1 MSEPRRE
8 RPTALITG
16 GSKGIGLSLAWEFA
30 RHGHDLVLVARDEKA
45 LARASAEIESGIG
58 VKVRTKAVDLSRIDA
73 PEELFRWTE
82 NAGIQVDVLVNNAG
96 IGDLGTFAESSPDR
110 QMSMVRLNVLSLTS
124 LTHLFLKPMLTRGKG
139 RILNVASIVAYFA
152 GGSNWA
158 TYVASKAYV
167 LSFTRGLA
175 AELRGTGVTATALSP
190 GTTETGFVSDARV
203 GITRAYR
210 WLPKVS
216 TKRVAKVAY
225 RAAMNGRTTVVPGLI
240 NKALAFLGELHPRTV
255 AQGVFSF
262 LSRTASTN
270 HVPRVNNPERVTMTQ
285 ASQRQEQ

>member
-1 MSEPRRE
+1 MSERRAE

-16 GSKGIGLSLAWEFA
+16 GSKGIGPSLAWEFA

-45 LARASAEIESGIG
+45 LARASAQIESKTG
-58 VKVRTKAVDLSRIDA
+58 VKGSTKSLDLSRIDA
-73 PEELFRWTE
+73 SEELFRWVE

-96 IGDLGTFAESSPDR
+96 IGDHGTFAESDLDR
-110 QMSMVRLNVLSLTS
+110 QLSMLRLNVLSLTS
-124 LTHLFLKPMLTRGKG
+124 LTHLFLKPMLAPGKG
-139 RILNVASIVAYFA
+139 RILNVASVVAYFA
-152 GGSNWA
+152 GGPNWA

-210 WLPKVS
+210 WFPKVS
-216 TKRVAKVAY
+216 TKRVAKLGY
-225 RAAMNGRTTVVPGLI
+225 RAAINGRTTVVPGLL
-240 NKALAFLGELHPRTV
+240 NKVLAFLGELHPRTV

-262 LSRTASTN
+262 LSRNASAN
-270 HVPRVNNPERVTMTQ
+270 HVSHVDNQQRVATTQ
-285 ASQRQEQ
+285 VSQR